1 MVTHHRDVSPPT
13 GRMFFKGPRLLSSP
27 RLSTSTPA
35 HVPSMSVTNFFFFSR
50 AAFKLVCLSH
60 LQLWCYFH
68 RSQFKVN
75 CMLIQIWDRCPSQ
88 EIVDAKQLEPRSW
101 VRHVWQTS
109 PKCVSCR
116 AEWQKMQIIW
126 ASLSPCLDTALL
138 VTLKLHT
145 ALFFS
150 NIFCTE
156 TFEKPVFFSPPPPT
170 GPWVTNF
177 IIMCIIY
184 YASEIKKK
192 NPIEDVMNF

>member
-1 MVTHHRDVSPPT
+1 MYLLPPAACFSKDP
-13 GRMFFKGPRLLSSP
+13 GSFLLLASP
-27 RLSTSTPA
+27 RSL
-35 HVPSMSVTNFFFFSR
+35 HECHQFLFCSR

-156 TFEKPVFFSPPPPT
+156 TFEKPVFFSPPPLAHGSLT
-170 GPWVTNF
+170 LL
-177 IIMCIIY
+177 
-184 YASEIKKK
+184 
-192 NPIEDVMNF
+192 